1 MKRQALSR
9 LKRRD
14 GPVWLLD
21 LDNTL
26 HDAGTHIMPRVNR
39 AMTQWVAKHLAVDED
54 EARCLLEALRGDFT
68 WHD

>member
-39 AMTQWVAKHLAVDED
+39 AMTQWVAKHLA
-54 EARCLLEALRGDFT
+54 G
-68 WHD
+68 